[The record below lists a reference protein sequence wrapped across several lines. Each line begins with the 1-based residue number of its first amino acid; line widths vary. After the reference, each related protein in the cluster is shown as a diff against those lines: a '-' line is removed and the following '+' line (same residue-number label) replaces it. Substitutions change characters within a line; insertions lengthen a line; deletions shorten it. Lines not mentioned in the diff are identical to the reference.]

1 MTENL
6 QNCLLLLFKILL
18 EFSVQSR
25 EKKNNRKHKTKPSLK
40 QNLYTASGEG
50 VQGGWEEISAH

>member
-6 QNCLLLLFKILL
+6 QDCLVLLFKILL

-25 EKKNNRKHKTKPSLK
+25 EKKNNSKHKTKPSLK
-40 QNLYTASGEG
+40 QNLHTASSEG
-50 VQGGWEEISAH
+50 DQGGWEEISAH